1 MPMSNA
7 DNPVAE
13 QPAEPAPK
21 KSKAAKAEEPKVDV
35 AAPELVKAS
44 TSGSADVQNLLARR
58 EIAASNGDDV
68 HVAALDAELAE
79 LGYRV

>member
-7 DNPVAE
+7 DNPAAE
-13 QPAEPAPK
+13 KPAAEPAPSK
-21 KSKAAKAEEPKVDV
+21 KAKAAKAEEP
-35 AAPELVKAS
+35 ALQLVKAS

-58 EIAASNGDDV
+58 EIAASNGDDA

-79 LGYRV
+79 LGYKA